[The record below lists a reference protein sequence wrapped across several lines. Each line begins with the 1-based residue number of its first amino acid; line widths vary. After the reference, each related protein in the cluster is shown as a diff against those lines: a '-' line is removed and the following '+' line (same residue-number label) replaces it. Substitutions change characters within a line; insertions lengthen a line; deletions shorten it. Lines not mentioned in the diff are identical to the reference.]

1 MGGGIAGLSAA
12 YTLARARRDGAPI
25 DVTLFEGRD
34 RLGGVIHTERVEG
47 FVIEGGPDSFLAEKP
62 EAAALARELGLGDQL
77 LGSNDRER
85 KTYIL
90 HGGRLV
96 PLPDGLMLLVPTR
109 LWPMVTTPLIPLA
122 GKVAMAAEW
131 LNLPPA
137 CQAADESVASFVQ
150 RHFGEGMVENIV
162 EPLLAGVYGG
172 DCRQLSIRSVLPR
185 FWEMERRYGSLT
197 RATLRARRERIRAA
211 EEARQFGDS
220 ARHQPLPLFMTLRDG
235 LDKLVSALAQSLEN
249 SQVQLE
255 TRVFSLEP
263 PPCPGHAYTI
273 RLENGST
280 CEAEALV
287 LALPAHEGAK
297 LISPLNPS
305 LATRLGEIPYSSS
318 MTVSLA
324 YERGAREM
332 LPPGFG
338 FLVPRKEKRRLMACT
353 FVHAKFDHRAPA
365 GKALVRCFLGGS
377 ADPEVLNL
385 SDQEAVALVRREL
398 QAILNFNPEPL
409 FSRIHRWPSS
419 MAQYVVGHAE
429 RVRAVEAESEKL
441 PGLFLAGNAYSG
453 IGISDCA
460 RTGRA
465 AAERAL
471 ALLAR

>member
-1 MGGGIAGLSAA
+1 MAGLSAA
-12 YTLARARRDGAPI
+12 HTLARARRDGTAI
-25 DVTLFEGRD
+25 EVTLFEGRD
-34 RLGGVIHTERVEG
+34 RLGGVIRTERVEG

-62 EAAALARELGLGDQL
+62 EAAVLAREFGLADQL
-77 LGSNDRER
+77 LGSNDSER
-85 KTYIL
+85 RTYIL
-90 HGGRLV
+90 HHGRLV

-122 GKVAMAAEW
+122 GKLAIAGEW
-131 LNLPPA
+131 FHSPPA
-137 CQAADESVASFVQ
+137 SRPADESVASFVQ
-150 RHFGEGMVENIV
+150 RHFGEAMVENIV

-172 DCRQLSIRSVLPR
+172 DCRRLSVRSVLPR
-185 FWEMERRYGSLT
+185 FWEMERKYGSLT

-211 EEARQFGDS
+211 KEVHKSGDPAR
-220 ARHQPLPLFMTLRDG
+220 RQPLPLFMTLKDG
-235 LDKLVSALAQSLEN
+235 LDQLVSALAERLEN
-249 SQVQLE
+249 SQVKLGA
-255 TRVFSLEP
+255 RVSSLGP
-263 PPCPGHAYTI
+263 PPSPGHAYTI

-280 CEAEALV
+280 YEGEAVV
-287 LALPAHEGAK
+287 LAMPAHECAK
-297 LISPLNPS
+297 LISPFSAS

-324 YERGAREM
+324 YDRGPREL

-353 FVHAKFDHRAPA
+353 FVHAKFNHRAPE
-365 GKALVRCFLGGS
+365 GKALVRCFLGGW

-385 SDQEAVALVRREL
+385 SDPEAVALVRREL
-398 QAILNFNPEPL
+398 QGILGFHPEPL
-409 FSRIHRWPSS
+409 FWRVHRWPSS

-429 RVRAVEAESEKL
+429 RVRAIEAELEKL

-460 RTGRA
+460 RTGRV

-471 ALLAR
+471 ALARS